1 MQLNPLNYL
10 KQEMHG
16 LHSFCDN
23 NNYKHRR
30 LKSENKPNYHHECD
44 SLLGELVATTIDP
57 GAKETIEAR
66 PNK

>member
-1 MQLNPLNYL
+1 
-10 KQEMHG
+10 MHG
-16 LHSFCDN
+16 LQSFGDN

-30 LKSENKPNYHHECD
+30 LKSENKPNYHHERD